1 MPKHKRIAR
10 KKKPSGGERIDFYT
24 KNGSP
29 PAGRAAAS
37 LENRF

>member
-10 KKKPSGGERIDFYT
+10 EKKPSGGARTDFYT

-29 PAGRAAAS
+29 PIRRAAVLS
-37 LENRF
+37 RNGF